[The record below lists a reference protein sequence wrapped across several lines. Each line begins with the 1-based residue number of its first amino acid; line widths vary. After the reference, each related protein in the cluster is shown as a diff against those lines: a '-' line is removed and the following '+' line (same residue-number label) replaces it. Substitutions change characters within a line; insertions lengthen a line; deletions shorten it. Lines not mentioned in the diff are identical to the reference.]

1 MIGVL
6 APQGV
11 PCLDR
16 NLPDPRP
23 TEGEALVR
31 VRLAGICGTD
41 RAVLEG
47 YGGFSGILG
56 HEFTGEVIEAPGS
69 PGWVGTRVVGRITIS
84 CGGCDPCRQGRPGH
98 CENRRV
104 LGIRG
109 SDGVFAEKVSIPAAN
124 LVAVPA
130 SVSDEAAVFAEPLA
144 AAMRICEQVSFD
156 PTDRI
161 LVIGAGTLGQLSARV
176 LAALG
181 CRPVVTARH
190 RNQQRRLE
198 AARISWIGEGEA
210 AERSYDRVVE
220 ATGSPGGFAE
230 ALRRVR
236 PEGVVVLN
244 SSLREP
250 VPVDL
255 SALVVDEITVVG
267 SRCGPMTAA
276 VEWLAHGKIDPTDLI
291 DARFPLAEAPAAFER
306 AAAPGTMKVLLACQT
321 ADIRMS

>member
-1 MIGVL
+1 MIGVRAQGG
-6 APQGV
+6 APV
-11 PCLDR
+11 LDR
-16 NLPDPRP
+16 SLPDPRP
-23 TEGEALVR
+23 SSGQVLVR

-41 RAVLEG
+41 RAVLQG
-47 YGGFSGILG
+47 YGGFSGVLG
-56 HEFTGEVIEAPGS
+56 HEFTGEVIEAPGDA
-69 PGWVGTRVVGRITIS
+69 GWVGTRVVGRITLA
-84 CGGCDPCRQGRPGH
+84 CGTCDPCRRGRPGH

-109 SDGVFAEKVSIPAAN
+109 VDGVFAERVSIPAAN
-124 LVAVPA
+124 LVAVPP
-130 SVSDEAAVFAEPLA
+130 SVPDEAAVFAEPLA
-144 AAMRICEQVSFD
+144 AAMRICEQVAFD
-156 PTDRI
+156 RTDRI

-181 CRPVVTARH
+181 CRPVVAARH
-190 RNQQRRLE
+190 LGQQRRLE
-198 AARISWIGEGEA
+198 AAGISWIGEGEA
-210 AERSYDRVVE
+210 AVRSYDRVVE

-244 SSLREP
+244 SSVNEP

-276 VEWLAHGKIDPTDLI
+276 VEWLARGKIDPTDLI
-291 DARFPLAEAPAAFER
+291 EARFPLTEAPAAFER
-306 AAAPGTMKVLLACQT
+306 AAAPGAMKVLLTC
-321 ADIRMS
+321 